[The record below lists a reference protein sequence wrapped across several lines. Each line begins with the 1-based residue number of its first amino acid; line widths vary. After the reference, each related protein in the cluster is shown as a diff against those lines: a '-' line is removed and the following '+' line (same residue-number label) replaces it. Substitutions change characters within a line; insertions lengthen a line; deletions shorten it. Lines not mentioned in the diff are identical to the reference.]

1 MEREA
6 ALINQIKNEGV
17 LPLFYHDDVTVCE
30 NVLLAL
36 YNGGVRCVEFT
47 NRGAQALANFTHL
60 VSLKST
66 MPGLILGI
74 GTIKTPQDATSF
86 IEAGA
91 DFLISPCF
99 DASVADVAYMH
110 KVLWIPGCMTP
121 TEIHVAQKSGAT
133 LIKLF
138 PGNVLDPG
146 FVEAIKTLFVGVGF
160 IVTGGVEPTE
170 QNMGAWFKAGVSGVG
185 LGSKLITKEILAN
198 KNFEQLEAQTKEL
211 LALVKA
217 IR

>member
-6 ALINQIKNEGV
+6 SLINQIKNEGM

-30 NVLLAL
+30 NVLQAL

-47 NRGAQALANFTHL
+47 NRGVHALPNFKHL
-60 VSLKST
+60 VSLKTT

-138 PGNVLDPG
+138 PGNVLGPG
-146 FVEAIKTLFVGVGF
+146 FVEAIKSLFTGVDF
-160 IVTGGVEPTE
+160 LVTGGVEPTE
-170 QNMGAWFKAGVSGVG
+170 QNIGAWFKAGVVGVG
-185 LGSKLITKEILAN
+185 LGSKLITKDVLAN
-198 KNFEQLEAQTKEL
+198 KNYTQLEIQTKEL
-211 LALVKA
+211 VQLIKKVQ
-217 IR
+217 

>member
-6 ALINQIKNEGV
+6 ALINQIKNEGL

-30 NVLLAL
+30 NVLQAL
-36 YNGGVRCVEFT
+36 YNGGVRSVEFT
-47 NRGAQALANFTHL
+47 NRGKQALANFTHL
-60 VSLKST
+60 VSLKSS

-91 DFLISPCF
+91 DFLISPCY

-138 PGNVLDPG
+138 PGNVLGPG
-146 FVEAIKTLFVGVGF
+146 FVEAIKSLFTGVDF
-160 IVTGGVEPTE
+160 LVTGGVEPTE
-170 QNMGAWFKAGVSGVG
+170 QNMGTWFKAGVVGVG
-185 LGSKLITKEILAN
+185 LGSKLITKDVLAN
-198 KNFEQLEAQTKEL
+198 KNFSQLEAQTKEL
-211 LALVKA
+211 VALVKT

>member
-30 NVLLAL
+30 NVLRAL

-138 PGNVLDPG
+138 PGNILGPG
-146 FVEAIKTLFVGVGF
+146 FVEAIKTLFIGVDF
-160 IVTGGVEPTE
+160 IVTGGVEPAE
-170 QNMGAWFKAGVSGVG
+170 QNIGAWFKAGVSGVG

-198 KNFEQLEAQTKEL
+198 KNYKQLETQTKEL
-211 LALVKA
+211 VQLINKVQ
-217 IR
+217 